1 MNNLSQYTDEQLR
14 EELKRRAAERK
25 SQKEKVDRCRH
36 CTHWG
41 EITYLGQ
48 EIPEERLRIYGGSK
62 YCRFFRTK
70 SEKYY
75 RAHSGSQLAC
85 EHFERQ
91 KKAEALPTDICPG

>member
-25 SQKEKVDRCRH
+25 SQNEKVDRCRH

-48 EIPEERLRIYGGSK
+48 EIPEERRNRYGGNK
-62 YCRFFRTK
+62 YCKFFKTK
-70 SEKYY
+70 SGGRYLS
-75 RAHSGSQLAC
+75 HSGSQHAC
-85 EHFERQ
+85 EYFERK
-91 KKAEALPTDICPG
+91 KKAEASPTDLSLG